1 MAQNRTMAIK
11 HSKARQMASKERIE
25 RALDES
31 ILDIMAGR
39 LTFIPDSLSM
49 GKPVRQKKRTKVK
62 AGHGYRKVSP
72 VLLDFYRK
80 EFEKYE

>member
-1 MAQNRTMAIK
+1 MAQNKTMAIK

-49 GKPVRQKKRTKVK
+49 SEYRQGKTPKATKPR
-62 AGHGYRKVSP
+62 YRDVSP
-72 VLLDFYRK
+72 VLLEFYRK